1 MSEALATYLKDHY
14 AGAAGGG
21 ELCRRIAESAAGDIE
36 AKDVNSIAAE
46 IDKERTTLK
55 EMMGRLGVSPSLVKA
70 TGAWVGEKAGRV
82 KLRASDEAGRV
93 LQYESMIMGVTG
105 KLQLWN
111 SLLEIEPRVAGL
123 QRPELEQLARQ
134 AEDQRS
140 RLQRWHD
147 TAAKNLHG
155 VLKP

>member
-1 MSEALATYLKDHY
+1 MPDALATYLKDHF

-21 ELCRRIAESAAGDIE
+21 ELCRRIADSAASDEE
-36 AKDVNSIAAE
+36 AKDVNAIAAE
-46 IDKERTTLK
+46 IDEERTTLK

-82 KLRASDEAGRV
+82 KLRAADEAGRV
-93 LQYESMIMGVTG
+93 LQYEAMIMGVTG
-105 KLQLWN
+105 KLNLWI
-111 SLLEIEPRVAGL
+111 SLLELEPRFDEL
-123 QRPELEQLARQ
+123 QRPELEKLARQ

-147 TAAKNLHG
+147 TAAANLS
-155 VLKP
+155 